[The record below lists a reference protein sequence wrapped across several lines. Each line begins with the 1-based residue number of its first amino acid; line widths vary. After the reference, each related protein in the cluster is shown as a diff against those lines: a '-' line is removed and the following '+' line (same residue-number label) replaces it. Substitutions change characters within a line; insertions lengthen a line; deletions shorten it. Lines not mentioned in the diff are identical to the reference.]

1 MYHGGKV
8 EVRMQWIYLRPKLAQ
23 MIGRALLLVG
33 GFIVVCGLIG
43 RAGITA
49 LNHGR
54 SIGKLPPYSGLSEV
68 YPMYPLWWVP
78 EHFLGYAVGALIAGA
93 GIYVAVTAKSVLKML
108 RAGKRRH
115 G

>member
-1 MYHGGKV
+1 
-8 EVRMQWIYLRPKLAQ
+8 MQWIYERPKLALT
-23 MIGRALLLVG
+23 IGRALFSVG
-33 GFIVVCGLIG
+33 GFIAVCGLIG

-54 SIGKLPPYSGLSEV
+54 SIGKLPHYSGLSEA

-93 GIYVAVTAKSVLKML
+93 GIYVALTAKSVLKMV
-108 RAGKRRH
+108 RDGKRRH